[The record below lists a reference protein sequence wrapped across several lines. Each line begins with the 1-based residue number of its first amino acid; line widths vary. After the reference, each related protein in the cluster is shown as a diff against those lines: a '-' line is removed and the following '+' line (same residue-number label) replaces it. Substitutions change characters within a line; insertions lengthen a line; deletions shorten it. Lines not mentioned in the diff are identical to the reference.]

1 MGIVWLSVNGPR
13 SGSQHRVGR
22 ARVRRLQVVCK
33 PLPENHVC
41 EKSTDGGEGAYKFR
55 PNHRSLVLNLQT
67 SLIMNATVDDR
78 ENTHTTDVNGD
89 KIGIV
94 K

>member
-1 MGIVWLSVNGPR
+1 MGVVWLSVNGPR
-13 SGSQHRVGR
+13 NSGSQHRVGG
-22 ARVRRLQVVCK
+22 AGVRRLQVVCK

-41 EKSTDGGEGAYKFR
+41 EKSTDGGEGAYEFR
-55 PNHRSLVLNLQT
+55 PNHRCLVLNLQT
-67 SLIMNATVDDR
+67 RLNATVDDR